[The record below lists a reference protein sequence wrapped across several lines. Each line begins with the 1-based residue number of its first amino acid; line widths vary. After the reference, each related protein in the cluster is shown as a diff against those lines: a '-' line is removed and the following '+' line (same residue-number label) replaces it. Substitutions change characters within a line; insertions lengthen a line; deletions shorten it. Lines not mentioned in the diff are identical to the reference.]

1 MTQMYEEIIIKTRR
15 CCAIKKILTFAL
27 IVSFVFILIGCNRQE
42 KAKEDIID
50 LVEENYDAILKACE
64 DKDENALLS
73 IKGITPVNIV
83 DGYVIVFCK
92 GAGIAPSSQDYGFY
106 YSEGNIPVGVGY
118 GPHIVCKIE
127 DMTPDGNGYKGI
139 VDGNSFY
146 TEHIKGN
153 VYFYSNAY

>member
-1 MTQMYEEIIIKTRR
+1 MKR
-15 CCAIKKILTFAL
+15 ILAFVLVITLIFAL
-27 IVSFVFILIGCNRQE
+27 AGCGAK
-42 KAKEDIID
+42 KAKKDIINI
-50 LVEENYDAILKACE
+50 VEENYETILKACQE
-64 DKDENALLS
+64 KDAETLYT
-73 IKGITPVNIV
+73 IDGITEVKIV
-83 DGYVIVFCK
+83 DGYVLVYCK

-118 GPHIVCKIE
+118 GPHIVCNIE

-153 VYFYSNAY
+153 IYFYSNAY